1 MKPFLDLLTADQAFA
16 LIGEFNSLASETVAS
31 REALDR
37 VCASPIDAPD
47 DIPHFERSNMDGYAL
62 RAEDTR
68 GASPSSSVLLDVVGQ
83 VAMGH
88 AATQDVTANTAVR
101 TSTGAMMPEGA
112 DAVVMVE
119 RTEDLGD
126 ARVAIHD
133 QATPGQNVIRIGEDL
148 RRGDRVFSPG
158 HRFKGRDVGV
168 LTGLGLSQVEV
179 HRNPRVGII
188 ATGDEIVEP
197 EEKLGLGQVRNVN
210 EYLLVAVARQ
220 CGVEVNDYGVIADR
234 NEILARTLA
243 RAADENDVIF
253 VSGGS
258 SKGAKDFTLSAIQ
271 ALGDSS
277 VVFHGLAIAP
287 GKPTILARAG
297 DTAIMGLPGNPAAV
311 AVVFA
316 LMGEPLLRVL
326 GGEPLDRILLT
337 RPTVRA
343 SLAADTA
350 STQGRE
356 DYLRVRLQ
364 PGTPLPLA
372 HPISGKSVAIST
384 IAWADG
390 LLRIPLSSEGLDAG
404 AEVDVLL
411 F

>member
-1 MKPFLDLLTADQAFA
+1 MKPFLDLLSADQAFA
-16 LIGEFNSLASETVAS
+16 LIGELGSLASETIGS
-31 REALDR
+31 RDALGR
-37 VCASPIDAPD
+37 VCAAPIDALE

-62 RAEDTR
+62 RAQDTR
-68 GASPSSSVLLDVVGQ
+68 GASSSSSILLDVIGQ
-83 VAMGH
+83 IAMGH
-88 AATQDVTANTAVR
+88 AAEQEITAKTALR
-101 TSTGAMMPEGA
+101 TSTGAMMPAGA

-119 RTEDLGD
+119 KTEDLGD
-126 ARVAIHD
+126 GRVAIHA
-133 QATPGQNVIRIGEDL
+133 QAIAGQNIIRIGEDL
-148 RRGDRVFSPG
+148 RVGDRVFNPG

-197 EEKLGLGQVRNVN
+197 EQELGLGQVRNVN
-210 EYLLVAVARQ
+210 EYLLVAVARN
-220 CGVEVNDYGVIADR
+220 CGVEVTDYGVIADKDQ
-234 NEILARTLA
+234 LLSRTLA
-243 RAADENDVIF
+243 RAAEENDVVFI
-253 VSGGS
+253 SGGS
-258 SKGAKDFTLSAIQ
+258 SKGAKDFTLSAIKS
-271 ALGDSS
+271 LDDSTLL
-277 VVFHGLAIAP
+277 FHGLAIAP

-297 DTAIMGLPGNPAAV
+297 DSVIMGLPGNPAAV

-316 LMGEPLLRVL
+316 LMGEPLIRVV
-326 GGEPLDRILLT
+326 GGESLDRILLM

-343 SLAADTA
+343 QLAADTA

-364 PGTPLPLA
+364 SNTPLPLA
-372 HPISGKSVAIST
+372 HPIVGKSVAIST

-390 LLRIPLSSEGLDAG
+390 LLRIPVSSEGLESG
-404 AEVDVLL
+404 SEVDVLL

>member
-1 MKPFLDLLTADQAFA
+1 MKPFLDLLSADQAFA
-16 LIGEFNSLASETVAS
+16 LIGELGSLTSETIGS
-31 REALDR
+31 RDALGR
-37 VCASPIDAPD
+37 VCSAPIDALE
-47 DIPHFERSNMDGYAL
+47 DIPHFERSNMDGYAV

-68 GASPSSSVLLDVVGQ
+68 GASSSSSILLDVIGQ

-88 AATQDVTANTAVR
+88 AAEQEITGKTALR
-101 TSTGAMMPEGA
+101 TSTGAMMPAGA

-119 RTEDLGD
+119 KTEDLGD
-126 ARVAIHD
+126 GRVAIHA
-133 QATPGQNVIRIGEDL
+133 QATAGQNIIRIGEDL
-148 RRGDRVFSPG
+148 RVGDRVFNPG

-197 EEKLGLGQVRNVN
+197 EQELGLGQVRNVN
-210 EYLLVAVARQ
+210 EYLLVAVARN
-220 CGVEVNDYGVIADR
+220 CGVEVNDYGVIADKDQL
-234 NEILARTLA
+234 LARTLA
-243 RAADENDVIF
+243 RAAEENDVVFI
-253 VSGGS
+253 SGGS
-258 SKGAKDFTLSAIQ
+258 SKGAKDFTLSAIKS
-271 ALGDSS
+271 LDHSTLL
-277 VVFHGLAIAP
+277 FHGLAIAP

-297 DTAIMGLPGNPAAV
+297 DTVIMGLPGNPAAV

-316 LMGEPLLRVL
+316 LMGEPLIRVV

-343 SLAADTA
+343 RLAADTA

-364 PGTPLPLA
+364 SNTPLPLA
-372 HPISGKSVAIST
+372 YPIAGKSVAIST

-390 LLRIPLSSEGLDAG
+390 LLRIPVSSEGLESG
-404 AEVDVLL
+404 SEVDVLL